1 VVESLPESECSRSI
15 DLRLPKT
22 EGQRGRYTPIS
33 NKARTVVRVNQTR
46 MMQGRANKERK
57 AMKEEAVYVGV
68 DVSRNTLDVAD
79 SHSREIRQFANN
91 DEGIRQTT
99 QYIASLCPAG
109 IILEATGNLE
119 MPLAAALQ
127 SELLPVTIINPRQV
141 RDFARATGVLAKT
154 DAMDARILALFG
166 LRIKPEVRLLPDRQT
181 REMGS
186 LLTRRRQLQEMLIA
200 EGNRISRA
208 DEDIRPN
215 IEGHIKWLKE
225 ALSDIN
231 NDLERRIKSSPNWRE
246 KDNLLRSTP
255 GIGKVVSTTLIIELP
270 ELGKLNRR
278 KIAALVG
285 VAPLNRDSGTLRGKR
300 TVWGGRSTLR
310 AALYMAALVAT
321 KRNPIIAAFYQRL
334 LEAGKVKKVA
344 LVACM
349 RKLLTIIN
357 AMMRTMTLWNSQE
370 ISQTNSMEA

>member
-1 VVESLPESECSRSI
+1 
-15 DLRLPKT
+15 
-22 EGQRGRYTPIS
+22 
-33 NKARTVVRVNQTR
+33 

-79 SHSREIRQFANN
+79 SRSREIRQFANN

>member
-1 VVESLPESECSRSI
+1 
-15 DLRLPKT
+15 
-22 EGQRGRYTPIS
+22 
-33 NKARTVVRVNQTR
+33 
-46 MMQGRANKERK
+46 
-57 AMKEEAVYVGV
+57 
-68 DVSRNTLDVAD
+68 
-79 SHSREIRQFANN
+79 
-91 DEGIRQTT
+91 
-99 QYIASLCPAG
+99 
-109 IILEATGNLE
+109 
-119 MPLAAALQ
+119 
-127 SELLPVTIINPRQV
+127 
-141 RDFARATGVLAKT
+141 
-154 DAMDARILALFG
+154 
-166 LRIKPEVRLLPDRQT
+166 
-181 REMGS
+181 MGS